1 MNNVKFATELQFDKA
16 IHFVF
21 LKEKWRY
28 VSSIKYPRIKIKEKI
43 VFCLQGLF
51 SYI

>member
-1 MNNVKFATELQFDKA
+1 MLQFDKA
-16 IHFVF
+16 LHFVF

-28 VSSIKYPRIKIKEKI
+28 VSSIKYSGAKIKEKI
-43 VFCLQGLF
+43 VFCLHSLF